1 MFNQLLHLT
10 MSSTVWFTPDEK
22 SPTGPVAVCH
32 VRDEAGDEVA
42 ILENRRAN
50 GQPPL
55 WEYTL
60 SSGKRSGPIFP
71 SAEAAL
77 EAVATKLSS

>member
-1 MFNQLLHLT
+1 MTYQRLHLT
-10 MSSTVWFTPDEK
+10 MSSIVWFAPDKK
-22 SPTGPVAVCH
+22 SSSGPVAVCH
-32 VRDEAGDEVA
+32 VRDEAGEIVA
-42 ILENRRAN
+42 VLENRRAN

-60 SSGKRSGPIFP
+60 SSGKRSGPTFP

-77 EAVATKLSS
+77 EAVAAEFSS